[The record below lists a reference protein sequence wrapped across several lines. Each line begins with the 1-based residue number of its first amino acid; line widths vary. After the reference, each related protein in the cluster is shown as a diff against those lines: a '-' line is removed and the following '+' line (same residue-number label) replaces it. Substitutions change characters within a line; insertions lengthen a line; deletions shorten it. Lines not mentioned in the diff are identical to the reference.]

1 MHLLELD
8 LRPRQIMTKD
18 AFENA
23 IAITMALGGSTNAVL
38 HLLAIAHEAR
48 VELEL
53 DDFNRI
59 GARVPHLADM
69 KPHGKYH
76 MTDLDRIGGV
86 QVVMKELLDAGLLHG
101 DCLTRH
107 RQDHRREPRRPR
119 TRPKPDGDV
128 VHVMSKPVHAQG
140 GIAVLRGSL
149 APKGA
154 VVKVAGLDQ
163 MRFEGRARVFDGED
177 LAMAAILA
185 GQIEPG
191 DIVVIRYEGPKGG
204 PGMREM
210 LAVTGAMKGAGRGA
224 DCALITDGRF
234 SGGTHGFC
242 VGHVAPEAVD
252 GGPIAFVAEGDRI
265 VIDADAHTIDLLVD
279 DAEIAKRKANWKLPE
294 PRYTSGFLAKYAR
307 LAQGAETGAIT
318 NI

>member
-1 MHLLELD
+1 MHPL
-8 LRPRQIMTKD
+8 
-18 AFENA
+18 
-23 IAITMALGGSTNAVL
+23 
-38 HLLAIAHEAR
+38 
-48 VELEL
+48 
-53 DDFNRI
+53 
-59 GARVPHLADM
+59 
-69 KPHGKYH
+69 
-76 MTDLDRIGGV
+76 
-86 QVVMKELLDAGLLHG
+86 
-101 DCLTRH
+101 
-107 RQDHRREPRRPR
+107 
-119 TRPKPDGDV
+119 
-128 VHVMSKPVHAQG
+128 SKPVHVQG
-140 GIAVLRGSL
+140 GIAILRGSL

-185 GQIEPG
+185 GKIEPG
-191 DIVVIRYEGPKGG
+191 DVVVIRYEGPKGG

-307 LAQGAETGAIT
+307 ARARGRDGRDHQHLSSEHLACRRSWKSKRRARCSKRTRSIARSSRCTRPIRGS
-318 NI
+318 